1 MRIRFFEQDIS
12 VIAAVIGLAAAGPTL
27 LLATLL
33 ASSSDAIEPPL
44 QNDGGNDDA
53 V

>member
-1 MRIRFFEQDIS
+1 MRIKFFEQDIS
-12 VIAAVIGLAAAGPTL
+12 VIAAVIGFAAVGPTL

-33 ASSSDAIEPPL
+33 ASSAEAIEPPL
-44 QNDGGNDDA
+44 QNDGGNDNA